1 MHRIPLV
8 HYAISLTVVLFGSVP
23 LLGSDPPIE
32 AQVRHPVATLYPS
45 EVQDRLVYAVKFD
58 LRLTN
63 RLDKPVS
70 LPLPEKWDGET
81 IGIAMEGIAM
91 KLPFDMWKYI
101 QAGLVLMQPSLV
113 GDGKHKFEGCT
124 SLQPGETREIRG
136 AGDEMDVMKNRVGE
150 VGSEPTVRLD
160 LVMLCLG
167 TDLKLV
173 GSRARTNEFILRLPA
188 EPVHR

>member
-1 MHRIPLV
+1 MHRTPLV
-8 HYAISLTVVLFGSVP
+8 HYAISATVVLIGTVP
-23 LLGSDPPIE
+23 LLGSDPSIE
-32 AQVRHPVATLYPS
+32 AEVRHPVATLYPS
-45 EVQDRLVYAVKFD
+45 ELQDRLVYSVKFD

-70 LPLPEKWDGET
+70 LPLPEKWVDET
-81 IGIAMEGIAM
+81 SGIAMEGIAM
-91 KLPFDMWKYI
+91 KLPFDTWKYI
-101 QAGLVLMQPSLV
+101 QAGLVLIQPSVV
-113 GDGKHKFEGCT
+113 GDGKHKFEGCI

-136 AGDEMDVMKNRVGE
+136 AGDELDVMRNRVAE
-150 VGSEPTVRLD
+150 VGSEPTLRLD

-188 EPVHR
+188 EPEHR